1 MKGGDEKDRN
11 MPARLQVTCINKTDR
26 YDAHERIKNIG
37 GYGWKHAEDDAITY
51 IESNVYSYYVN
62 RGGYEAKVIFAQR
75 LGHKY
80 LKTEN
85 DGEQPDN
92 LLALPECP

>member
-1 MKGGDEKDRN
+1 M
-11 MPARLQVTCINKTDR
+11 ATRLQVTCVNKTDR
-26 YDAHERIKNIG
+26 YNPHERIENIG
-37 GYGWKHAEDDAITY
+37 GYGWKHAEDDAISY
-51 IESNVYSYYVN
+51 IENNVYAYYVN
-62 RGGYEAKVIFAQR
+62 RGGSQVNVIVAQR

>member
-1 MKGGDEKDRN
+1 MATRS
-11 MPARLQVTCINKTDR
+11 QVKCINKTDH

-37 GYGWKHAEDDAITY
+37 GDGWKHAEDDAISY
-51 IESNVYSYYVN
+51 IENSVYQYYVN
-62 RGGYEAKVIFAQR
+62 RGGYQVNVIVAQR

-85 DGEQPDN
+85 DGEQPNN
-92 LLALPECP
+92 LLELPECP